1 MVAQQLN
8 LNRQSDA
15 QGSRMKLAPS
25 LTRPDGRKL
34 RVMPWERRL
43 AGAVGVLFLSG
54 CASTQLG
61 AQYVDRQ
68 FPQQALRGAIILVV
82 CEAPEPAIKLI
93 CESQISSQLT
103 QLGARP
109 VTDST
114 LVKPAPGH
122 EPPAG
127 HYLPAARAAG
137 ARAVFSTTLTP
148 DFWQGNPLSSFSI
161 GIGGWGGSGGYYG
174 GSGVGGGVGV
184 TMPVG
189 AAQGGAALAAIG
201 SLIDVA
207 SGRVMWTAKATTSPA
222 ADAST
227 QVAEVTKALAE
238 AARQTGLF

>member
-1 MVAQQLN
+1 
-8 LNRQSDA
+8 
-15 QGSRMKLAPS
+15 MKPVTSLAC
-25 LTRPDGRKL
+25 PDGRTV
-34 RVMPWERRL
+34 RVVRLERRL
-43 AGAVGVLFLSG
+43 AAAIGLLSLGG

-61 AQYVDRQ
+61 AQYVDPQ
-68 FPQQALRGAIILVV
+68 FPQQALRGATLLVV

-109 VTDST
+109 LTDST
-114 LVKPAPGH
+114 LVNPTPGH
-122 EPPAG
+122 EPPPG
-127 HYLPAARAAG
+127 HYLPAAQATG
-137 ARAVFSTTLTP
+137 ARAVFSTTLMP
-148 DFWQGNPLSSFSI
+148 DYWRASPMSSFSI

-189 AAQGGAALAAIG
+189 GAAQGVPGLAAIG
-201 SLIDVA
+201 SVIDVA
-207 SGRVMWTAKATTSPA
+207 SGRVMWTAKATTPPA

-227 QVAEVTKALAE
+227 QVVEVTKALAE

>member
-1 MVAQQLN
+1 ML
-8 LNRQSDA
+8 LE
-15 QGSRMKLAPS
+15 G
-25 LTRPDGRKL
+25 
-34 RVMPWERRL
+34 RL
-43 AGAVGVLFLSG
+43 AAVLGLLSLSG

-61 AQYVDRQ
+61 AQYVDPQ

-82 CEAPEPAIKLI
+82 CEAPELAIKLI
-93 CESQISSQLT
+93 CENQISSQLA

-109 VTDST
+109 LTDST
-114 LVKPAPGH
+114 LMNPAPGH
-122 EPPAG
+122 EPPTG
-127 HYLPAARAAG
+127 QYLPAAQAAG
-137 ARAVFSTTLTP
+137 ARAVFGTTLSP
-148 DFWQGNPLSSFSI
+148 DYGQAKPMSSLSI

-189 AAQGGAALAAIG
+189 AAQGATGLAAI
-201 SLIDVA
+201 SSIIDVA
-207 SGRVMWTAKATTSPA
+207 SGRVMWTAKATTPPA

>member
-1 MVAQQLN
+1 
-8 LNRQSDA
+8 
-15 QGSRMKLAPS
+15 MKLATS
-25 LTRPDGRKL
+25 LTRPDDRKT
-34 RVMPWERRL
+34 RVVLLEQRL
-43 AGAVGVLFLSG
+43 AAVLGLLSLSG

-61 AQYVDRQ
+61 AQYVDPQ
-68 FPQQALRGAIILVV
+68 FPQQALRGATILVV
-82 CEAPEPAIKLI
+82 CEAPELAIKLI
-93 CESQISSQLT
+93 CENQISSQLT

-109 VTDST
+109 LTDST
-114 LVKPAPGH
+114 LVNPVPGH

-127 HYLPAARAAG
+127 HYLPAAQAAG

-148 DFWQGNPLSSFSI
+148 DYWQASPMSSFSI

-189 AAQGGAALAAIG
+189 GAAQGAPGLAAIG
-201 SLIDVA
+201 AIIDVA
-207 SGRVMWTAKATTSPA
+207 SGRVMWTAKATTPPT

>member
-1 MVAQQLN
+1 MQHAT
-8 LNRQSDA
+8 
-15 QGSRMKLAPS
+15 S
-25 LTRPDGRKL
+25 LTRPDGRKVRAML
-34 RVMPWERRL
+34 LERRL
-43 AGAVGVLFLSG
+43 AAILGLLSLGG

-61 AQYVDRQ
+61 AQYVDPQ

-82 CEAPEPAIKLI
+82 CEAPELAIKLI
-93 CESQISSQLT
+93 CENQISSQLA

-109 VTDST
+109 LTDST
-114 LVKPAPGH
+114 LMNPAPGH
-122 EPPAG
+122 EPPTG
-127 HYLPAARAAG
+127 QYLPAAQAAG
-137 ARAVFSTTLTP
+137 ARAVFGTTLSP
-148 DFWQGNPLSSFSI
+148 DYGQAKPMSSLSI

-189 AAQGGAALAAIG
+189 AAQGATGLAAIG
-201 SLIDVA
+201 SIIDVA
-207 SGRVMWTAKATTSPA
+207 SGRVMWTAKATTPPA

>member
-1 MVAQQLN
+1 
-8 LNRQSDA
+8 
-15 QGSRMKLAPS
+15 MKLVAS
-25 LTRPDGRKL
+25 LTRPDGGIVSAVL
-34 RVMPWERRL
+34 LERRL
-43 AGAVGVLFLSG
+43 AAAIGLLFLSG

-61 AQYVDRQ
+61 AQYADPQ
-68 FPQQALRGAIILVV
+68 FPRQTLRGATILVV
-82 CEAPEPAIKLI
+82 CAAPELAIKLI
-93 CESQISSQLT
+93 CENRISSHLT
-103 QLGARP
+103 QMGAKP
-109 VTDST
+109 LTDTT
-114 LVKPAPGH
+114 LVNPTPGH

-127 HYLPAARAAG
+127 HYLPAAQAAG

-148 DFWQGNPLSSFSI
+148 DYWQANPMSSFSI

-189 AAQGGAALAAIG
+189 ATQGGTGLAAVG
-201 SLIDVA
+201 SIIDVA

-238 AARQTGLF
+238 AARRTGLF

>member
-1 MVAQQLN
+1 
-8 LNRQSDA
+8 
-15 QGSRMKLAPS
+15 MKLVAS
-25 LTRPDGRKL
+25 LTCPDGRKVSAVL
-34 RVMPWERRL
+34 LERRL
-43 AGAVGVLFLSG
+43 AAAIGLLFLSG

-61 AQYVDRQ
+61 TQYADPQ
-68 FPQQALRGAIILVV
+68 FPRQTLRGATILVV
-82 CEAPEPAIKLI
+82 CEAPELAIKLI
-93 CESQISSQLT
+93 CENRISSHLT
-103 QLGARP
+103 QMGAKP
-109 VTDST
+109 LTDTT
-114 LVKPAPGH
+114 LVNPTPGH

-127 HYLPAARAAG
+127 HYLPAAQAAG

-148 DFWQGNPLSSFSI
+148 DYWQANPMSSFSI

-189 AAQGGAALAAIG
+189 ATQGGTGLAAVG
-201 SLIDVA
+201 SIIDVA

-227 QVAEVTKALAE
+227 QVAEGTKALAE

>member
-1 MVAQQLN
+1 
-8 LNRQSDA
+8 
-15 QGSRMKLAPS
+15 MKLAIS
-25 LTRPDGRKL
+25 LTRPDGRKV
-34 RVMPWERRL
+34 RVVRLERRL
-43 AGAVGVLFLSG
+43 AAVLGLLFLSG

-61 AQYVDRQ
+61 AQYVDPQ
-68 FPQQALRGAIILVV
+68 FPQLALRGATILVV
-82 CEAPEPAIKLI
+82 CAAPEPAIKLI
-93 CESQISSQLT
+93 CENQISSQLT

-109 VTDST
+109 LTDST
-114 LVKPAPGH
+114 LVNPPPGH

-127 HYLPAARAAG
+127 HYLQAAQAAG

-148 DFWQGNPLSSFSI
+148 DYWQASPMSSFSI

-189 AAQGGAALAAIG
+189 GAAQGAPGLAAIG
-201 SLIDVA
+201 SIIDVA
-207 SGRVMWTAKATTSPA
+207 SGRVMWTAKATTPPA